1 MTLNEDEPFPR
12 VRLLPGRSPLEP
24 LSRLSAHLGGRKI
37 YVKRDDEGGR
47 GGGGN
52 KLRKFERQFA
62 DAQAQD
68 ADTLVIAAHPQS
80 NAAREL
86 AGAAAR
92 FGLRAVIAV
101 KDLVGRDTVPFK
113 ESGNALLLDLLGADL
128 VWVPA
133 DEDFSVALSRIADQ
147 LRSEGARPYVLPFGA
162 SDALGVL
169 GYVDCAQ
176 EIIEQTNAME
186 GRDPDLIVVATGSG
200 GTQAGLVAGIA
211 KSGSK
216 TKVVGFTILKPA
228 GEAASD
234 VLRLAN
240 EALKLD
246 RLRGV
251 SASTVI
257 VDGRARGGGYGAV
270 TEAGID
276 AIRLMARLEGLF
288 LEPVYTGKAAAGFI
302 SYLATEEVPSDAIVV
317 FVHTGGL
324 PFLFAYPDAFRAGDS
339 KTDRSAR
346 HSAR

>member
-1 MTLNEDEPFPR
+1 MAQDDPFPR
-12 VRLLPGRSPLEP
+12 VRLLPGQSPLEP
-24 LSRLSAHLGGRKI
+24 LSRLSDHLGSRKI

-62 DAQAQD
+62 DARTKG
-68 ADTLVIAAHPQS
+68 ADTFLIAAHPQS

-101 KDLVGRDTVPFK
+101 KDLVGRDTVPFR

-128 VWVPA
+128 VWVP
-133 DEDFSVALSRIADQ
+133 DEEDFSTALDRIADQ

-176 EIIEQTNAME
+176 EIIEQTNVIE

-200 GTQAGLVAGIA
+200 GTQAGLVAGMA
-211 KSGSK
+211 RTRCK
-216 TKVVGFTILKPA
+216 TRVVGFTILKPA
-228 GEAASD
+228 EEAAAA
-234 VLRLAN
+234 VLSLAN
-240 EALKLD
+240 DALALE
-246 RLRGV
+246 GMNAV
-251 SASTVI
+251 SASAVI
-257 VDGRARGGGYGAV
+257 VDGRARGDGYGAV
-270 TEAGID
+270 TDAGIA
-276 AIRLMARLEGLF
+276 AIRLVARLEGLF
-288 LEPVYTGKAAAGFI
+288 LEPVYTGKAMAGLI
-302 SYLATEEVPSDAIVV
+302 SYLETEEMPADAVIV

-324 PFLFAYPDAFRAGDS
+324 PFLFAYPDAFG
-339 KTDRSAR
+339 K
-346 HSAR
+346 